1 MYRGITTTGTI
12 LALAAAF
19 VLASPVDAYAQGA
32 QKNESDS
39 DFLRRIVASLKT
51 TERRAEK
58 LEENIKS
65 AARLSKQNAMT
76 RTDPLTT
83 QDRYG
88 SSNRNTTGN
97 RDSDYRRAE
106 MRIRTTRNN
115 ATKERE
121 RVAELQ
127 RSGASVDPA
136 DRERIETNASRL
148 AKEVENI
155 QRDMQLGRF

>member
-1 MYRGITTTGTI
+1 MHKGISIAGTV
-12 LALAAAF
+12 LAFATVF
-19 VLASPVDAYAQGA
+19 MLASPVDAFAQGA
-32 QKNESDS
+32 QKNESDT

-65 AARLSKQNAMT
+65 AGRMSKQNAMT

-106 MRIRTTRNN
+106 MRIRTTRSQ

-121 RVAELQ
+121 RVVEMQ
-127 RSGASVDPA
+127 RSGASIDPA

>member
-1 MYRGITTTGTI
+1 M
-12 LALAAAF
+12 
-19 VLASPVDAYAQGA
+19 LASPVDSYAQGA
-32 QKNESDS
+32 QKNESDTE
-39 DFLRRIVASLKT
+39 FLRRIVASLKT

-58 LEENIKS
+58 LEENIKT
-65 AARLSKQNAMT
+65 AARMAKQKAMT

-121 RVAELQ
+121 RLAEMQ
-127 RSGASVDPA
+127 RTGATVDPA

-148 AKEVENI
+148 ANDVENI